1 GESLGEV
8 VRRIQEEKGI
18 NKVLLSGG
26 VTFNSIIVDEI
37 YKSINPKKEHFLTNE
52 KISPGDGGI
61 SVGQVYLK
69 ALEEKGYV

>member
-1 GESLGEV
+1 
-8 VRRIQEEKGI
+8 
-18 NKVLLSGG
+18 LSGG